1 MTKNTTHDLFT
12 LVTFPDAAQINLTE
26 HELWNFYI
34 VFDETLINS
43 TQHNLWS
50 SYIVANETLI
60 CSTEH
65 NLWSFY
71 ICLDEAL
78 TCSTEHNLWNFY
90 IVFEETLLISLE
102 YTVALSFDWEMI
114 NKIFRADE
122 VFICFM
128 MYVVQLMIND
138 KIIFFLFVFCSDMI
152 ELSFKIRIDVMK
164 IDAFALRELFELK
177 IFDESSDTW
186 IIW

>member
-1 MTKNTTHDLFT
+1 
-12 LVTFPDAAQINLTE
+12 
-26 HELWNFYI
+26 
-34 VFDETLINS
+34 
-43 TQHNLWS
+43 
-50 SYIVANETLI
+50 
-60 CSTEH
+60 
-65 NLWSFY
+65 
-71 ICLDEAL
+71 
-78 TCSTEHNLWNFY
+78 
-90 IVFEETLLISLE
+90 
-102 YTVALSFDWEMI
+102 MI

-177 IFDESSDTW
+177 IFDESSDT
-186 IIW
+186 